1 MLRFLRTIFSP
12 MISLFILILG
22 SGFLM
27 TLVPIRATLE
37 GFSPEIT
44 GYLTAAYFAG
54 ILIGAVQINKVI
66 EGVGHIR
73 AFAFFASIFSILTLL
88 QGIFVYSSVWIL
100 LRFLFGLSMA
110 GIFITIESWLLV
122 KSSIKMRGVAL
133 SIYMTVFYS
142 AQSVSQL
149 FLGMFDPMSLH
160 PFCFIVI
167 LASLSVLPLTIT
179 KTKAPIVEE
188 HSVLSPW
195 KLFKISPFALISAV
209 FSGLI
214 LGPIYGLLPIYAQEL
229 NYSISQ
235 ISWIMGSVIF
245 GGLVFQWPIGAI
257 SDRID
262 RRKVLLY
269 SSICVSLLVLFVC
282 IFPQMSFFNFL
293 IFSMYFGGFCFVLY
307 PLSVSHACDLVE
319 SKDIVATT
327 GAILLSYGVG
337 SIIGPILASYGMQL
351 YGGIALFYFIF
362 IAAAMLSLIA
372 FFRVIAKVPVP
383 EAEKLPYS
391 NMPRT
396 TPMASELDPRIEE
409 CLEKEMHTKQ

>member
-12 MISLFILILG
+12 IVSYFILALG
-22 SGFLM
+22 NGFLM

-37 GFSPEIT
+37 GFSPEII

-54 ILIGAVQINKVI
+54 ILIGAMQINKVI

-88 QGIFVYSSVWIL
+88 QGIFVYPSVWIV

-122 KSSIKMRGVAL
+122 KSSVKMRGMAL
-133 SIYMTVFYS
+133 SIYMTAFYA
-142 AQSVSQL
+142 AQAASQL
-149 FLGMFDPMSLH
+149 FLGIFDLKSLY

-167 LASLSVLPLTIT
+167 LAALSVLPLTIT

-214 LGPIYGLLPIYAQEL
+214 LGPIYGLLPVYAQEL
-229 NYSISQ
+229 NYTISQ

-257 SDRID
+257 SDKID

-269 SSICVSLLVLFVC
+269 SSFFVSLLVIFVC
-282 IFPQMSFFNFL
+282 IFPQISFFNFI
-293 IFSMYFGGFCFVLY
+293 IFSICFGGFCFVLY

-319 SKDIVATT
+319 SKDIAATT
-327 GAILLSYGVG
+327 GAVLLCYGIG
-337 SIIGPILASYGMQL
+337 CIIGPILASYGMRL

-362 IAAAMLSLIA
+362 VSSVILFLIA
-372 FFRVIAKVPVP
+372 LFRVLVKGQVPKDEKV
-383 EAEKLPYS
+383 PYS

-396 TPMASELDPRIEE
+396 TPMASELDPRIEKTA
-409 CLEKEMHTKQ
+409 EKERDT